1 MLVIC
6 QNIALVSKKWC
17 GQNLDADNM
26 RCGKYIAWLAVGLIV
41 GVYIWICVLDYLN
54 KTQDSRSFGAK
65 PPCQDLMKIWKI
77 YNYFSMKNKNKNI
90 TTKFRK
96 SKSGGKS
103 GVVSALDY
111 TRLLPSVQYVK
122 NRSCSATIT
131 ITIDHEG
138 HQRTNPNALLVIHN

>member
-1 MLVIC
+1 
-6 QNIALVSKKWC
+6 
-17 GQNLDADNM
+17 
-26 RCGKYIAWLAVGLIV
+26 
-41 GVYIWICVLDYLN
+41 
-54 KTQDSRSFGAK
+54 
-65 PPCQDLMKIWKI
+65 
-77 YNYFSMKNKNKNI
+77 MKNKNKNI
-90 TTKFRK
+90 TTEFRK

>member
-1 MLVIC
+1 
-6 QNIALVSKKWC
+6 
-17 GQNLDADNM
+17 
-26 RCGKYIAWLAVGLIV
+26 
-41 GVYIWICVLDYLN
+41 
-54 KTQDSRSFGAK
+54 
-65 PPCQDLMKIWKI
+65 
-77 YNYFSMKNKNKNI
+77 MKNKNKNI

-122 NRSCSATIT
+122 NRSCSATLT